1 MFALH
6 LLISRVHKINFQ
18 SLQVVH
24 NTYDIAYDELLS
36 IHHDISIQHRHLHFL
51 VTKVFKSVIHSLC
64 EIVLRWIFSQDLRKG
79 STLHLPPAH
88 STCHGTNYSYS
99 ELVFFGITFPEKLR
113 KASPPKNLR
122 KIPSVFMCSL

>member
-88 STCHGTNYSYS
+88 STCHGTNSLLFRVS
-99 ELVFFGITFPEKLR
+99 LLWNNLPREIKESLSTEKFKENPFR
-113 KASPPKNLR
+113 
-122 KIPSVFMCSL
+122 VYV